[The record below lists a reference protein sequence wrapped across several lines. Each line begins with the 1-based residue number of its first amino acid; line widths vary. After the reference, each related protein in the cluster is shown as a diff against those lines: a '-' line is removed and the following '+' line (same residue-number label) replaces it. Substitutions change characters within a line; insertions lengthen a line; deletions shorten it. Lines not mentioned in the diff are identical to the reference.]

1 MCVLCHCKGA
11 DPNANK
17 KPFRSGR
24 KDFGIGSHL
33 ACADARY
40 PTPPDLMRSGRD
52 IRAITSKI
60 KDDMSFIYGGA
71 RYDAIPFC
79 DLPFLAAK
87 MVSQLDSTSAFCPCD
102 DGSDTLESAY
112 RGGTAR
118 LSGLDIEIVHR
129 RSPARDAE
137 QISINLQAVPSFE
150 ANPFASGPRPCR

>member
-1 MCVLCHCKGA
+1 VCVLCHCKGA

-60 KDDMSFIYGGA
+60 KGDMDFIYGGA
-71 RYDAIPFC
+71 RYDAIPFVP
-79 DLPFLAAK
+79 PFLAE
-87 MVSQLDSTSAFCPCD
+87 VSQQGSASALAHGD
-102 DGSDTLESAY
+102 D
-112 RGGTAR
+112 
-118 LSGLDIEIVHR
+118 
-129 RSPARDAE
+129 
-137 QISINLQAVPSFE
+137 AV
-150 ANPFASGPRPCR
+150 